1 MSLAENKFI
10 RGRILRL
17 LQISYP
23 YPVSEK
29 VLYQSFLD
37 IKLPIGETALAGHCA
52 YLREKGYIE
61 SEKLED
67 YELGVTIWTH
77 KLTALGIDLQEG
89 NAPADPGIDI
99 QK

>member
-1 MSLAENKFI
+1 MSIAENKYI

-29 VLYQSFLD
+29 VIYQSFLD
-37 IKLPIGETALAGHCA
+37 IKLPVGETSLAGHCA

-61 SEKLED
+61 SQPLED
-67 YELGVTIWTH
+67 RGLGIKMWVH
-77 KLTALGIDLQEG
+77 KLAALGIDLQEG
-89 NAPADPGIDI
+89 NTPADPGIEI
-99 QK
+99 QN